1 MGVWDET
8 LSRYK
13 TSEISENVW
22 GSKTKPPAATEL
34 VKLVKRYGGL
44 DSGAKTSDVT
54 ELMKLIK
61 IYGGLGVKPLAA
73 TEKMREK
80 FTNCNLMNKN
90 YCRKTTR
97 KFNEFIKNFTK
108 ENINKIFTNR

>member
-44 DSGAKTSDVT
+44 GAKTSDVT
-54 ELMKLIK
+54 ELMKFVK
-61 IYGGLGVKPLAA
+61 KYGGPLYAPGA
-73 TEKMREK
+73 
-80 FTNCNLMNKN
+80 FWC
-90 YCRKTTR
+90 
-97 KFNEFIKNFTK
+97 FICFV
-108 ENINKIFTNR
+108 